1 MAFVPPPG
9 YQPIYNPTLPY
20 AGPISG
26 NLRVGMS
33 IYVHGKIPHHISRF
47 QVNLQCGNYSG
58 CDIALHINPRFDLWD
73 KVVFNTFQGGCWM
86 SEEKAHMPFRKGD
99 EFEMVIIVNQEGYQ
113 VNVNGQNF
121 YFFQH
126 RLPFEEVD
134 TLEIGGDVVIQTIN
148 IIGGGWSGGGQ
159 PGYQSQTMNIPSF
172 PGQPAY
178 QGQPGY
184 QGGMPGYQG
193 GNLPGG
199 MPGYQGGNLPIMGGP
214 AIYSPVVPYSN
225 MIPGGLS
232 PKRTIIIRGMVP
244 PGANRFH
251 INFKVS
257 YSGDIVFHLNPRF
270 TEFIVVRNSFLGG
283 CWGREEKEL
292 EFNPFQPGQ
301 YFDMSIRSGNQR
313 FKVYVNGQHLCSFNH
328 RFQEFQQVDTLEV
341 EGDVQLS
348 YVQF

>member
-1 MAFVPPPG
+1 FDGQGGQKKNV
-9 YQPIYNPTLPY
+9 LY
-20 AGPISG
+20 AP
-26 NLRVGMS
+26 
-33 IYVHGKIPHHISRF
+33 KF

-73 KVVFNTFQGGCWM
+73 KVVFNAFQGGNWM
-86 SEEKAHMPFRKGD
+86 SEEKARMPFRKGD

-126 RLPFEEVD
+126 RLPFEQVD

-148 IIGGGWSGGGQ
+148 IIGGGWSGGVSDREWAG
-159 PGYQSQTMNIPSF
+159 IV
-172 PGQPAY
+172 PAFGSMLL
-178 QGQPGY
+178 QWGSISLRPTISGKRERK
-184 QGGMPGYQG
+184 
-193 GNLPGG
+193 
-199 MPGYQGGNLPIMGGP
+199 
-214 AIYSPVVPYSN
+214 SPD
-225 MIPGGLS
+225 L
-232 PKRTIIIRGMVP
+232 RD
-244 PGANRFH
+244 
-251 INFKVS
+251 S

-270 TEFIVVRNSFLGG
+270 TEFVVVRNSFLGG
-283 CWGREEKEL
+283 CWGREEREL
-292 EFNPFQPGQ
+292 EFNPFQLGQ
-301 YFDMSIRSGNQR
+301 YFDVSR

>member
-1 MAFVPPPG
+1 
-9 YQPIYNPTLPY
+9 
-20 AGPISG
+20 
-26 NLRVGMS
+26 
-33 IYVHGKIPHHISRF
+33 
-47 QVNLQCGNYSG
+47 
-58 CDIALHINPRFDLWD
+58 
-73 KVVFNTFQGGCWM
+73 M

-148 IIGGGWSGGGQ
+148 IIGGGWSGGVSDRELTYDL
-159 PGYQSQTMNIPSF
+159 PKYVLSLLF
-172 PGQPAY
+172 
-178 QGQPGY
+178 

-193 GNLPGG
+193 GNLPVS
-199 MPGYQGGNLPIMGGP
+199 MCYFCFITKDIMYF
-214 AIYSPVVPYSN
+214 IHQVVPYSN

>member
-1 MAFVPPPG
+1 MLIAAVRLHREQLSESFVV
-9 YQPIYNPTLPY
+9 I
-20 AGPISG
+20 
-26 NLRVGMS
+26 VGCPAATPACS
-33 IYVHGKIPHHISRF
+33 TEF

-73 KVVFNTFQGGCWM
+73 KVVFNAFQGGNWM
-86 SEEKAHMPFRKGD
+86 SEEKARMPFRKGD

-126 RLPFEEVD
+126 RLPFEQVD

-148 IIGGGWSGGGQ
+148 IIGGGWSGGVSDREWAG
-159 PGYQSQTMNIPSF
+159 IV
-172 PGQPAY
+172 PAFGSMLL
-178 QGQPGY
+178 QWGSISLRPTISG
-184 QGGMPGYQG
+184 
-193 GNLPGG
+193 
-199 MPGYQGGNLPIMGGP
+199 IMYF
-214 AIYSPVVPYSN
+214 IHQVVPYSN

-232 PKRTIIIRGMVP
+232 PKRTIIIRGMVL

-270 TEFIVVRNSFLGG
+270 TEFVVVRNSFLGG
-283 CWGREEKEL
+283 CWGREEREL
-292 EFNPFQPGQ
+292 EFNPFQLGQ